1 MAGNFNPHHSHST
14 RRKVYMP
21 MATER
26 YFKEND
32 KIPKKKNGGSGRPPK
47 ETEVLKVLKVTIL

>member
-1 MAGNFNPHHSHST
+1 MS
-14 RRKVYMP
+14 

-32 KIPKKKNGGSGRPPK
+32 KIPKKTGGHGGRPPK